1 MGEEE
6 RNDEREGKRDRDRS
20 GKILSRELEISLI
33 SAVRE
38 AQRRRHEY
46 VTLEHVFY
54 AILFDPK
61 TSQII
66 EDCGGDPE
74 ELKILLD
81 NHLNTKIQ
89 PLPEHI
95 IQDPVQTLAFQRLM
109 QRVMNH
115 VQNSGKKEAD
125 GGDVI
130 AAFYNEADSYA
141 AYFLKSQGVN
151 RLDILRNISQG
162 KPKEDPDT
170 DFDRSKTTEKSKGSK
185 KSALDSYTVNLT
197 QMAADGKI
205 DPVIGRE
212 DILQRAMQ
220 VLCRRRK
227 NNPIFVGDPGVGKTA
242 ISEGLALKIESGDI
256 PEILEDGEIF
266 VLDMGALLAGTKF
279 RGDFEHRLKGVITE
293 IEKKPKAILFIDEIH
308 TIVGAGSTSGS
319 SMDASN
325 ILKPALV
332 SGNVRCIGA
341 TTYSEYRNFFEK
353 DRALSRRFQKI
364 DITEPTVEETVKIL
378 NGLKSKYEEHYDI
391 KYSSAAIRGAADLS
405 AKYINDRFLPDKAI
419 DLVDEAAARF
429 RVKNTKRS
437 LTKDIK
443 NIKDKIAGLQNQKK
457 QAILGENYT
466 QALEYKNKED
476 KYLKELV
483 RLKELDKE
491 SNKTQLGQI
500 DSSHIKE
507 IISEMTGIPL
517 DSLNANES
525 KQLIN
530 LEKKIAKRIFGQD
543 RALEVVANTI
553 RKSKTGL
560 QDKNKPLASF
570 MFLGP
575 SGVGKTETAKQ
586 LTEHIFGGIHN
597 MIRID
602 MSEFS
607 EKFNISKLIGAPAG
621 YIGYKEGNK
630 FTDLVKNKPYSLIL
644 FDEIEKAHTD
654 VFNLLLPIL
663 EEGEL
668 TDATGRTINFRN
680 CVVVMTSNIG
690 LEKFNQEANL
700 GFDLE
705 EQGNNFQSV
714 SKQVLSSLQHR
725 FPPEFSNRLNNII
738 VFEPLNKVV
747 AKKIIRQEIKQLQRR
762 LTEQGITSEIDNQV
776 INHLLSS
783 KQPVREGARSL
794 KRLVD
799 DQLTNPIAGTLLNKK
814 PNKLKVKLNKNKIVI
829 N

>member
-419 DLVDEAAARF
+419 DVIDEAGAAVMLRPSN
-429 RVKNTKRS
+429 RKRAMISMPDIEKIVSQIARIPLKQSSKSDIDS
-437 LTKDIK
+437 LKF
-443 NIKDKIAGLQNQKK
+443 L
-457 QAILGENYT
+457 
-466 QALEYKNKED
+466 ED
-476 KYLKELV
+476 KLKEQV
-483 RLKELDKE
+483 
-491 SNKTQLGQI
+491 
-500 DSSHIKE
+500 
-507 IISEMTGIPL
+507 
-517 DSLNANES
+517 
-525 KQLIN
+525 
-530 LEKKIAKRIFGQD
+530 FGQD
-543 RALEVVANTI
+543 EAIAHIATSIKRNKAGLGHPEKPI
-553 RKSKTGL
+553 GSFLFTG
-560 QDKNKPLASF
+560 PT
-570 MFLGP
+570 
-575 SGVGKTETAKQ
+575 GVGKTEVSRQIASIMGVHF
-586 LTEHIFGGIHN
+586 E
-597 MIRID
+597 RYD
-602 MSEFS
+602 MSEYM
-607 EKFNISKLIGAPAG
+607 EKHSVSRLIGAPPG
-621 YIGYKEGNK
+621 YIGYDQGGLLTEAIRKHPH
-630 FTDLVKNKPYSLIL
+630 TVLLL
-644 FDEIEKAHTD
+644 DEIEKAHPD
-654 VFNLLLPIL
+654 IYNILLQIMDHAT
-663 EEGEL
+663 L
-668 TDATGRTINFRN
+668 TDNNGQEADFRN
-680 CVVVMTSNIG
+680 VVLIMTSNAGSESRGARAIG
-690 LEKFNQEANL
+690 FSRTHHHKEMEAV
-700 GFDLE
+700 E
-705 EQGNNFQSV
+705 
-714 SKQVLSSLQHR
+714 R
-725 FPPEFSNRLNNII
+725 IFPPEFRNRLDAI
-738 VFEPLNKVV
+738 VTFNSLTLKIMLYIVNKFIDELQEQLRSKKVV
-747 AKKIIRQEIKQLQRR
+747 LELTNSAKEWLAKKGHSPEY
-762 LTEQGITSEIDNQV
+762 
-776 INHLLSS
+776 
-783 KQPVREGARSL
+783 GARPL
-794 KRLVD
+794 ARVIQEDIKN
-799 DQLTNPIAGTLLNKK
+799 QLSDEILFGNLSRGGTVKITCKK
-814 PNKLKVKLNKNKIVI
+814 DKLALTFKPAESH
-829 N
+829 

>member
-38 AQRRRHEY
+38 AQRRKHEY

-162 KPKEDPDT
+162 KRKEDPDT
-170 DFDRSKTTEKSKGSK
+170 DFDRSKSTEKSKSSK

-256 PEILEDGEIF
+256 PEILAEGEIF

-419 DLVDEAAARF
+419 DVIDEAGAAVMLRPSN
-429 RVKNTKRS
+429 RKRAMISMPDIEKIVSQIARIPLKQSSKSDIDS
-437 LTKDIK
+437 LKF
-443 NIKDKIAGLQNQKK
+443 L
-457 QAILGENYT
+457 
-466 QALEYKNKED
+466 ED
-476 KYLKELV
+476 KLKEQV
-483 RLKELDKE
+483 
-491 SNKTQLGQI
+491 
-500 DSSHIKE
+500 
-507 IISEMTGIPL
+507 
-517 DSLNANES
+517 
-525 KQLIN
+525 
-530 LEKKIAKRIFGQD
+530 FGQD
-543 RALEVVANTI
+543 EAIAHIATSIKRNKAGLGHPEKPI
-553 RKSKTGL
+553 GSFLFTG
-560 QDKNKPLASF
+560 PT
-570 MFLGP
+570 
-575 SGVGKTETAKQ
+575 GVGKTEVSRQIASIMGVHF
-586 LTEHIFGGIHN
+586 E
-597 MIRID
+597 RYD
-602 MSEFS
+602 MSEYM
-607 EKFNISKLIGAPAG
+607 EKHSVSRLIGAPPG
-621 YIGYKEGNK
+621 YIGYDQGGLLTEAIRKHPH
-630 FTDLVKNKPYSLIL
+630 TVLLL
-644 FDEIEKAHTD
+644 DEIEKAHPD
-654 VFNLLLPIL
+654 IYNILLQIMDHAT
-663 EEGEL
+663 L
-668 TDATGRTINFRN
+668 TDNNGQEADFRN
-680 CVVVMTSNIG
+680 VVLIMTSNAGSESRGARAIG
-690 LEKFNQEANL
+690 FNRTHHHKEMEAV
-700 GFDLE
+700 E
-705 EQGNNFQSV
+705 
-714 SKQVLSSLQHR
+714 R
-725 FPPEFSNRLNNII
+725 IFPPEFRNRLDAI
-738 VFEPLNKVV
+738 VTFNSLTLKIMLYIVDKFIDELQEQLRSKKVV
-747 AKKIIRQEIKQLQRR
+747 LELTNSAKEWLAKKGHSPEYGARPLARVIQEDIKNQLSDEILFGNLSRGG
-762 LTEQGITSEIDNQV
+762 TVKITSKKDK
-776 INHLLSS
+776 L
-783 KQPVREGARSL
+783 A
-794 KRLVD
+794 
-799 DQLTNPIAGTLLNKK
+799 LTFK
-814 PNKLKVKLNKNKIVI
+814 PAESN
-829 N
+829 